1 MSGPSERTV
10 PGTDADDQAPKA
22 ERAGGLEQAGTA
34 ERAEGSEQAGTAQP
48 AEGSEQAGTAQ
59 PAEGSEQAGTAQ
71 PAEGSEQAGTAQ
83 PAEGSEQAG
92 TAEQAEGSEQAGSPE
107 LVSGGA
113 SAQTAPFAEPGFL
126 ERGRMRRRARY
137 LRQLREV
144 QLRDIGGF
152 MLELQRFGRAQ
163 PDLVQAKLAGAAS
176 TDSELRALERAL
188 GDEQPLRELRAAGI
202 GGACPRCRAVFG
214 SSDRYCASCGE
225 SLPQRGRPEA
235 APLAP
240 GDTPR

>member
-10 PGTDADDQAPKA
+10 PGTDADEQAATA
-22 ERAGGLEQAGTA
+22 ERAGGSGPAGTA
-34 ERAEGSEQAGTAQP
+34 GRAGDAP
-48 AEGSEQAGTAQ
+48 
-59 PAEGSEQAGTAQ
+59 
-71 PAEGSEQAGTAQ
+71 
-83 PAEGSEQAG
+83 
-92 TAEQAEGSEQAGSPE
+92 QAGSPG
-107 LVSGGA
+107 LVSGGEI
-113 SAQTAPFAEPGFL
+113 AQTALAAEPGFL

-152 MLELQRFGRAQ
+152 MLELKRFGREQ

-188 GDEQPLRELRAAGI
+188 GDEQPLRELREAGI
-202 GGACPRCRAVFG
+202 GGACPHCRAVYG

-225 SLPQRGRPEA
+225 PVPQRGRPA
-235 APLAP
+235 AQPPERGRPTARPPERGDAP
-240 GDTPR
+240 R

>member
-10 PGTDADDQAPKA
+10 PGTDTD
-22 ERAGGLEQAGTA
+22 EEAGTA
-34 ERAEGSEQAGTAQP
+34 ERAAGSEQAATAKRAGGTEQAAP
-48 AEGSEQAGTAQ
+48 AERAGGTEQAA
-59 PAEGSEQAGTAQ
+59 PAERAGGTEQAATA
-71 PAEGSEQAGTAQ
+71 
-83 PAEGSEQAG
+83 
-92 TAEQAEGSEQAGSPE
+92 E

-113 SAQTAPFAEPGFL
+113 SAQTAPVAEPGFL

-152 MLELQRFGRAQ
+152 MLELKRFGREQ
-163 PDLVQAKLAGAAS
+163 PDLVQAKLAGAAT
-176 TDSELRALERAL
+176 TDSELRVLERAL
-188 GDEQPLRELRAAGI
+188 AEEQPLRELRAAGI

-225 SLPQRGRPEA
+225 PLTRRGRPEA
-235 APLAP
+235 EPPEP